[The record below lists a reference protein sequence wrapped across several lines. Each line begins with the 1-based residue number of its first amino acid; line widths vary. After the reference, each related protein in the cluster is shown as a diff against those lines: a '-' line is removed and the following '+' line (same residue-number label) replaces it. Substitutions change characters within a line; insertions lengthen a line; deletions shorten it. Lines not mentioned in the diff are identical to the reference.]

1 MSCDALYWA
10 FMCRRV
16 NAGGHDFEKH
26 GTYND
31 ALEGLVHD
39 RRKNTVVV
47 VGAKAPEDRRKFI
60 DVGLVQ
66 NSQAD
71 VDRLHVTR
79 SRRG

>member
-1 MSCDALYWA
+1 MVSERGNC
-10 FMCRRV
+10 
-16 NAGGHDFEKH
+16 EKNR
-26 GTYND
+26 TYDD

-39 RRKNTVVV
+39 RRKNAVVV

-60 DVGLVQ
+60 DIRLVQ

-79 SRRG
+79 SRWG